1 MANYDES
8 DIIGWFSLKGGKRI
22 PIHKGESKQDAVSKA
37 LGKSTGTK
45 QESAKSKES
54 TSTSSQKD
62 KAKSIETTSKDKQ
75 IANAQKNIDKLNA
88 ESAYRD
94 SLKQGHKVTAK
105 NGKTYFNGKEVD
117 QLETSNKGTEDSLA
131 KHVTK
136 DGQLTPERAEVH
148 RKIMQDYFD
157 GKVEN
162 ADHPRPHQPY
172 APGDEKVAMFTGGG
186 GASGKGTFSKYDDK
200 TGESNIG
207 KYYSQDKNPLV
218 VDPDAIKRQLA
229 KADGRELDD
238 QLTGYYHEESSSLA
252 KQIYST
258 ALQNNYPVMYDGTAT
273 GGGIYKLKASA
284 ESAGYKTEMCFVY
297 SDLKTVRANS
307 LARYEKTDRLV
318 PAEQLM
324 GAHQKA
330 YGAVTK
336 LQDQFDS
343 FKLYDNAG
351 RELKLV
357 GSQTGRKKL
366 SISNT
371 ESWSRFSK
379 SAEEFTLTPEFMT
392 SYAKEIA
399 AINARKGR

>member
-1 MANYDES
+1 MSKEYDDE
-8 DIIGWFSLKGGKRI
+8 IIGWFSLKGGKRI
-22 PIHKGESKQDAVSKA
+22 PIRKGQSKQEAVANA
-37 LGKSTGTK
+37 LGKGGSVKSASKST
-45 QESAKSKES
+45 QKSKPQSLE
-54 TSTSSQKD
+54 TSD
-62 KAKSIETTSKDKQ
+62 KEKE
-75 IANAQKNIDKLNA
+75 IASAQKNIDKLNA
-88 ESAYRD
+88 ESDYRD
-94 SLKQGHKVTAK
+94 KLTSGHKVTSK

-117 QLETSNKGTEDSLA
+117 PLDTSDKGIPKRDSLA
-131 KHVTK
+131 DHVK
-136 DGQLTPERAEVH
+136 NGELTPERAEIH

-162 ADHPRPHQPY
+162 SEHPRMHQPY

-186 GASGKGTFSKYDDK
+186 GASGKGTFSKYNDE
-200 TGESNIG
+200 TGESNIR
-207 KYYSQDKNPLV
+207 KFYSQDKNPMAI
-218 VDPDAIKRQLA
+218 DPDAIKKQLA

-238 QLTGYYHEESSSLA
+238 QLTGYYHEESSALA

-258 ALQNNYPVMYDGTAT
+258 ALKNNYPVLYDGTAT

-297 SDLKTVRANS
+297 SDLKTVRMNS
-307 LARYEKTDRLV
+307 LQRYEKTDRLV
-318 PAEQLM
+318 PPEQLM

-366 SISNT
+366 TITNQ
-371 ESWSRFSK
+371 ESWNRFSK
-379 SAEEFTLTPEFMT
+379 SADEFALTPEFMT
-392 SYAKEIA
+392 DYAKDIA
-399 AINARKGR
+399 AINRRKGR